1 VKCDDVSRDNPCI
14 LELDDIKRLEGI
26 LKEFNFSSWKSVLDM
41 AEGYGINSASITS
54 YVRKAD
60 PAAGLSAVSG
70 FMWGAVLALKAKA
83 IDPVNGAVWV
93 ARGLGNFALR
103 NSTAHRSGFAEG
115 YGKLVSILLHPWISP
130 MAVICSRIPDGL
142 VGSYSKLV
150 TLVAEL
156 RGRTWD
162 IIIVCREENLSKG
175 MRARRDCLFAEV
187 EFTREPGWLR
197 VKRSSVAQRTR
208 RSPPVVYPVSTV
220 EEGVAVLT
228 FEQTNL
234 CIALSEPD
242 AALFAH
248 PVAGLYT
255 KDARQSGR
263 LIRAAAMD
271 LYDGTAVS
279 DNLLSQ
285 ITSYMIDMYADMRLY
300 GLHMDT
306 AEMMQEGFPEISGIG
321 AIEATMVCANLV
333 SAALKRSGDFA

>member
-1 VKCDDVSRDNPCI
+1 MKSIIVSQDIPCI
-14 LELDDIKRLEGI
+14 HELDNIVRIESI
-26 LKEFNFSSWKSVLDM
+26 LGDYHFSSWRSVVDM
-41 AEGYGINSASITS
+41 AKRYSFYPATIAEL
-54 YVRKAD
+54 VRRVD
-60 PAAGLSAVSG
+60 PAAGPSAVSG
-70 FMWGAVLALKAKA
+70 FIWGAVLALKAKA
-83 IDPVNGAVWV
+83 FDPGNAAIWIS
-93 ARGLGNFALR
+93 RGLGDFVLR
-103 NSTAHRSGFAEG
+103 DSMVYKSGFSEG
-115 YGKLVSILLHPWISP
+115 YGKFASILLNPLVP
-130 MAVICSRIPDGL
+130 PLAVICGRIPDGL
-142 VGSYSKLV
+142 VGSFSRLV
-150 TLVAEL
+150 AKVAEL
-156 RGRTWD
+156 RFRSWD
-162 IIIVCREENLSKG
+162 IIVVCREENLSKNAKE
-175 MRARRDCLFAEV
+175 RHECLFAEV

-234 CIALSEPD
+234 CIALSESD

-306 AEMMQEGFPEISGIG
+306 AEMMQKGFPEISGIG
-321 AIEATMVCANLV
+321 AIEATMACANLV
-333 SAALKRSGDFA
+333 AVALKRSGDFV

>member
-1 VKCDDVSRDNPCI
+1 
-14 LELDDIKRLEGI
+14 
-26 LKEFNFSSWKSVLDM
+26 
-41 AEGYGINSASITS
+41 
-54 YVRKAD
+54 
-60 PAAGLSAVSG
+60 
-70 FMWGAVLALKAKA
+70 
-83 IDPVNGAVWV
+83 
-93 ARGLGNFALR
+93 
-103 NSTAHRSGFAEG
+103 
-115 YGKLVSILLHPWISP
+115 
-130 MAVICSRIPDGL
+130 
-142 VGSYSKLV
+142 
-150 TLVAEL
+150 
-156 RGRTWD
+156 
-162 IIIVCREENLSKG
+162 IVCREENLSKG

-333 SAALKRSGDFA
+333 SAALKRSGDFV